1 MVGTWQLHTVLRK
14 GREWQALAKHLANPT
29 LTMIMR
35 MVMGNEDDNEDDNE
49 DYNED
54 YNEE

>member
-29 LTMIMR
+29 STMIMSMVMR
-35 MVMGNEDDNEDDNE
+35 MVIMRNEDN
-49 DYNED
+49 NED

>member
-29 LTMIMR
+29 STMIMR
-35 MVMGNEDDNEDDNE
+35 MVIMGNEDN
-49 DYNED
+49 NED

>member
-1 MVGTWQLHTVLRK
+1 MQLHTVLMK

-29 LTMIMR
+29 LTMIIMS
-35 MVMGNEDDNEDDNE
+35 MVMGNEDDNED
-49 DYNED
+49 